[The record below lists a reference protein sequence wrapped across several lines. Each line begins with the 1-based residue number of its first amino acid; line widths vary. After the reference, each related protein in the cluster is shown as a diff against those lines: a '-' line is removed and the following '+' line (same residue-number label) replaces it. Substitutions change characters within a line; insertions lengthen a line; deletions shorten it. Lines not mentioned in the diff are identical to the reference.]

1 MKKPAAIVFVVIAA
15 CLALLAS
22 EQKII
27 DLDDPIYGMMDRL
40 YLSCGLAVPSGAR
53 PWSQS
58 HARIILAR
66 IEESS
71 LDDVQKALFQNIEH
85 KLEAGNAQSF
95 VSAGLTVSPEM
106 YYHSNGEDFNLES
119 DWVNGFTQRSPFATA
134 KLELGIADAIYLY
147 CDLSYGWGIVTY
159 KDTVK
164 PLSEM
169 TDNWIGAGALI
180 PVSDGDSLTVS
191 SSYVFSKEFLLN
203 FPEMAMI
210 EINVPRRAVLS
221 TGGNVWNLSFSR
233 DRISWGSSSIGNF
246 ILDDHVPYQEYIR
259 LNGFSD
265 RLTMDFVCMFMDTD
279 TNTGNSSTFSGKNQ
293 YYLLH
298 RFGFRILPSLSLAVS
313 ENVMYRPDTAEL
325 RFFNPAYIYHQIN
338 NSEVFNAIA
347 SVELDAALA
356 KGVRLYAQFCLD
368 QAQAPTESG
377 YQPDAWGILG
387 GMTIQRTAGTGFLS
401 FNAEYEYA
409 TPCLYRRGKVD
420 FLMFQKWNTNVTYQR
435 PLVLGY
441 IGFPYGGDNQVFQI
455 SADFSTPAGF
465 ESSLYVRGIRKG
477 TIDFYAPVN
486 EEANNDA
493 QPSIKGSTPYGDR
506 FFDTLILG
514 TKQSK
519 TFENF
524 LNFAVLSVY
533 AEADCIWT
541 RTVVKEPKHVL
552 ESAFDFQLSL
562 GSSISI

>member
-347 SVELDAALA
+347 SIE
-356 KGVRLYAQFCLD
+356 
-368 QAQAPTESG
+368 
-377 YQPDAWGILG
+377 
-387 GMTIQRTAGTGFLS
+387 
-401 FNAEYEYA
+401 
-409 TPCLYRRGKVD
+409 
-420 FLMFQKWNTNVTYQR
+420 
-435 PLVLGY
+435 
-441 IGFPYGGDNQVFQI
+441 
-455 SADFSTPAGF
+455 
-465 ESSLYVRGIRKG
+465 
-477 TIDFYAPVN
+477 
-486 EEANNDA
+486 
-493 QPSIKGSTPYGDR
+493 
-506 FFDTLILG
+506 
-514 TKQSK
+514 
-519 TFENF
+519 
-524 LNFAVLSVY
+524 
-533 AEADCIWT
+533 
-541 RTVVKEPKHVL
+541 
-552 ESAFDFQLSL
+552 
-562 GSSISI
+562 